1 MDCLIR
7 TLVQLGFA
15 RSGNTYSPP
24 RRVQDE
30 RQLDANGMFCS
41 AVKCSCQT
49 VTGKISNPAP
59 HHKIFQQEISMKHQ
73 NDWQPVSISSLEL
86 HDHEARAEVRRQ
98 KNISANLAKQRD
110 AMLQAIQQTKD
121 SLRKAGASL
130 PAPEASGTIDGSI
143 ITGLSIAL
151 AVLEA
156 NTDQFFK

>member
-1 MDCLIR
+1 MKK
-7 TLVQLGFA
+7 T
-15 RSGNTYSPP
+15 SNHH
-24 RRVQDE
+24 
-30 RQLDANGMFCS
+30 
-41 AVKCSCQT
+41 AVESCT
-49 VTGKISNPAP
+49 SVSHGDL
-59 HHKIFQQEISMKHQ
+59 FGQESR
-73 NDWQPVSISSLEL
+73 NEL
-86 HDHEARAEVRRQ
+86 KRQ

-156 NTDQFFK
+156 NTEHFFK